1 MIRTIS
7 RADRRSMSR
16 LASSRSWLMPA
27 KISSESMPTLM
38 QKIRLAFRGWQRRR
52 EEREKVFLTRTAS
65 WGAAAP
71 AAVAAPAKT
80 RTFAIDMEGLTV
92 AYLDDAGKLAHFLDT
107 ADGEIVDV
115 RVADAAAYAEPRYR
129 RIPSRNP
136 NADAED
142 RRAFIASL
150 DASPSRDA
158 LARSSDTDSFR
169 RALSADRTLERAWYN
184 FRNDRAI
191 AAVEAWLAS

>member
-1 MIRTIS
+1 
-7 RADRRSMSR
+7 
-16 LASSRSWLMPA
+16 
-27 KISSESMPTLM
+27 M

-52 EEREKVFLTRTAS
+52 AESEKDFVTRNAS

-71 AAVAAPAKT
+71 VVAATPAKA

-92 AYLDDAGKLAHFLDT
+92 AYLDDSGQLAHFLDT
-107 ADGEIVDV
+107 SDGEIVDV
-115 RVADAAAYAEPRYR
+115 RVAEAASYPEPRYR
-129 RIPSRNP
+129 RIPSRSA
-136 NADAED
+136 NADADD

-158 LARSSDTDSFR
+158 LARSSDADSFR
-169 RALSADRTLERAWYN
+169 RALAADRTLERAWYN

-191 AAVEAWLAS
+191 AAIEAWLAPLSA

>member
-1 MIRTIS
+1 
-7 RADRRSMSR
+7 
-16 LASSRSWLMPA
+16 
-27 KISSESMPTLM
+27 M

-52 EEREKVFLTRTAS
+52 EEREKEFLTRNAS
-65 WGAAAP
+65 WGAPAP
-71 AAVAAPAKT
+71 VVTAAPAKT
-80 RTFAIDMEGLTV
+80 RAFEIDMEGLTV
-92 AYLDDAGKLAHFLDT
+92 AYLDDSGQLAHFLDT
-107 ADGEIVDV
+107 SDGEIVDV
-115 RVADAAAYAEPRYR
+115 RIAESASYVEPRYR

-191 AAVEAWLAS
+191 AAIETWLDLSP

>member
-1 MIRTIS
+1 
-7 RADRRSMSR
+7 
-16 LASSRSWLMPA
+16 
-27 KISSESMPTLM
+27 M

-52 EEREKVFLTRTAS
+52 EESEKEFLTRNSS

-71 AAVAAPAKT
+71 VAVAAAPAKT

-92 AYLDDAGKLAHFLDT
+92 AYLDDSGQLAHFLDT
-107 ADGEIVDV
+107 SDGEIVDV
-115 RVADAAAYAEPRYR
+115 RVAESSTYPEPRYR
-129 RIPSRNP
+129 RIPSRDA

-150 DASPSRDA
+150 DPSSARDA
-158 LARSSDTDSFR
+158 LARSSDADSFR
-169 RALSADRTLERAWYN
+169 RALSADRTLERGWYN

-191 AAVEAWLAS
+191 AAIEAWLALSS

>member
-1 MIRTIS
+1 
-7 RADRRSMSR
+7 
-16 LASSRSWLMPA
+16 
-27 KISSESMPTLM
+27 M
-38 QKIRLAFRGWQRRR
+38 QKIRLGIRGWQRRR
-52 EEREKVFLTRTAS
+52 EESEKEFLTRNAS
-65 WGAAAP
+65 WGAAP
-71 AAVAAPAKT
+71 PVAAAATPAKT

-92 AYLDDAGKLAHFLDT
+92 AYLDDSGQLAHFLDT
-107 ADGEIVDV
+107 SDGEIVDV
-115 RVADAAAYAEPRYR
+115 RIADAATYPEPRYR

-150 DASPSRDA
+150 DASSARDA
-158 LARSSDTDSFR
+158 LARTSDTDSFR

-191 AAVEAWLAS
+191 AAIEAWLTLSS